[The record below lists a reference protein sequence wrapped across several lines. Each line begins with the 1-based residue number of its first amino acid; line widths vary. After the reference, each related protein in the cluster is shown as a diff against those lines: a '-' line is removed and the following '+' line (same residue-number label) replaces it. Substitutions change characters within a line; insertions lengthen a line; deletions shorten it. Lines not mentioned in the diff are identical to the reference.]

1 MYFSNF
7 LKRLVFKSFAVF
19 VGSLG
24 CNLSVTVFFYKSS
37 VTHIVTVGSFETLT
51 VFIFFYAR
59 SLALTFVIG
68 TLESSTIS
76 IMNHDITINQTVLE
90 LTFKHVAVLLGQFA
104 PAVLQIIPPVAYIDI
119 AILPDEGT
127 LTGTQAILKLSV
139 ILGTLCRAE
148 DAYTR
153 AFSLHIIAF
162 INVAIMKFIDTLSVL
177 DIILP
182 VADIH
187 IAISIFESTF
197 PERWLSSH

>member
-1 MYFSNF
+1 
-7 LKRLVFKSFAVF
+7 
-19 VGSLG
+19 
-24 CNLSVTVFFYKSS
+24 
-37 VTHIVTVGSFETLT
+37 
-51 VFIFFYAR
+51 
-59 SLALTFVIG
+59 
-68 TLESSTIS
+68 
-76 IMNHDITINQTVLE
+76 MNHDITIYQTVLE

-104 PAVLQIIPPVAYIDI
+104 PAVLQIIHPVTYIDI

-127 LTGTQAILKLSV
+127 LTGTQALLKLSV
-139 ILGTLCRAE
+139 ILGAPCRAE

-197 PERWLSSH
+197 S